1 MQTRRA
7 LGRVLLHHEQRHL
20 GAGLGLARRG
30 LGGDREIALGAVG
43 SDRSVADCGFRHDK
57 KTFEAGAIFRGG
69 TPGRDHLGRPDDE
82 PKERSIMIY
91 RILSLDGGGAW
102 ALIQVKTLMALF
114 GGNASGH
121 DVLAS
126 FDLVAA
132 NSGGSLTLAG
142 LAENKRLSEIL
153 DMFRDETKR
162 RSIFSPTR
170 SLWQPLYK
178 LIGLGPKYS
187 AAAKLPAIR
196 KLLPVTGDQ
205 ALPRVAQAIPGASG
219 QPVHLLI
226 VGFDYDTKR
235 AVFFRSAEVKDRPVW
250 GSGAPANCTL
260 AEAVHVSTNAPIDYF
275 DAPAAIPSALDRFWD
290 GGITGCNNPAVA
302 ATIEAIT
309 QDVAAADIRLLSIGT
324 GTVYSALLR
333 SSAAAFHRRSVG
345 TILRGRLAETRHRDP
360 GRSAGCRELYRLCDH
375 ARPYLHRW
383 IPRPRGTH
391 EPVDR
396 PAAHAGWLGHLCRHD
411 ARGLR
416 VSLRSR
422 HGCRRTAASGRN
434 RELLR
439 SLARRSRA
447 QSANPHGRCDA
458 RAGDRA
464 STVLAGEGCV
474 GEDFGP

>member
-1 MQTRRA
+1 
-7 LGRVLLHHEQRHL
+7 
-20 GAGLGLARRG
+20 
-30 LGGDREIALGAVG
+30 
-43 SDRSVADCGFRHDK
+43 
-57 KTFEAGAIFRGG
+57 
-69 TPGRDHLGRPDDE
+69 
-82 PKERSIMIY
+82 MIY

-187 AAAKLPAIR
+187 TAAKLPAIR

-275 DAPAAIPSALDRFWD
+275 DAPAAIPSARDRFWD

-309 QDVAAADIRLLSIGT
+309 QDAAAADIRLLSIGT
-324 GTVYSALLR
+324 GTVYLPFSDRAQPPFT
-333 SSAAAFHRRSVG
+333 A
-345 TILRGRLAETRHRDP
+345 D
-360 GRSAGCRELYRLCDH
+360 RSAPSFVADLQKLATAILDD
-375 ARPYLHRW
+375 P
-383 IPRPRGTH
+383 P
-391 EPVDR
+391 D
-396 PAAHAGWLGHLCRHD
+396 
-411 ARGLR
+411 
-416 VSLRSR
+416 
-422 HGCRRTAASGRN
+422 AASYIAYAITRD
-434 RELLR
+434 RT
-439 SLARRSRA
+439 ST
-447 QSANPHGRCDA
+447 
-458 RAGDRA
+458 AGYPDRA
-464 STVLAGEGCV
+464 VRMNPLIAPQRRQDGWGTYAGMTPEAFVYLCGLGMDAVEQPQVAAIESYCDLWLADRVPNQPIRMDGATLEPEIGQARFSQAKDAWERISARDASV
-474 GEDFGP
+474 